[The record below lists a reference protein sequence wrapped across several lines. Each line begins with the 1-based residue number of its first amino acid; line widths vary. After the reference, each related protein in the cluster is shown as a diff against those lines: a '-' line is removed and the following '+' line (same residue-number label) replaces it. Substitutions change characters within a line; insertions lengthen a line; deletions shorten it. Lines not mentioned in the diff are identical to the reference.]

1 MKIIIPKGTILP
13 VRKKPLIMEKTFAP
27 KTDFAKGVNIK
38 IFESDNNVV
47 SIDTLLKKFALTDLP
62 Y

>member
-1 MKIIIPKGTILP
+1 
-13 VRKKPLIMEKTFAP
+13 MEKTFAP